1 MVTALGLNVSDVSM
15 AAAVDAAVQ
24 FVAIR
29 FVPSLPRFGAD
40 SGEPGKEPVGS
51 TSLIWDRASEWRARR
66 VQARRSRQPAAKET
80 RDAAIRLVI
89 GA

>member
-1 MVTALGLNVSDVSM
+1 MVTALGLNVSDVSR

-29 FVPSLPRFGAD
+29 FVGAD

-66 VQARRSRQPAAKET
+66 VQARRSRQPATKET

-89 GA
+89 EA

>member
-29 FVPSLPRFGAD
+29 FVGAD

-51 TSLIWDRASEWRARR
+51 TC
-66 VQARRSRQPAAKET
+66 
-80 RDAAIRLVI
+80 
-89 GA
+89 

>member
-29 FVPSLPRFGAD
+29 LSAPTEIGSPLFRGRSPPAFPS
-40 SGEPGKEPVGS
+40 
-51 TSLIWDRASEWRARR
+51 RAERR
-66 VQARRSRQPAAKET
+66 RRSTPEPRIHAQG
-80 RDAAIRLVI
+80 L
-89 GA
+89 

>member
-29 FVPSLPRFGAD
+29 FVGAD
-40 SGEPGKEPVGS
+40 RDRVSAISWPITAGISEQSRATSTIYSGAENS
-51 TSLIWDRASEWRARR
+51 CS
-66 VQARRSRQPAAKET
+66 RSRGVLEPHRPT
-80 RDAAIRLVI
+80 R
-89 GA
+89 

>member
-15 AAAVDAAVQ
+15 AAAVAAAVQ

-29 FVPSLPRFGAD
+29 FAGAD
-40 SGEPGKEPVGS
+40 SGKPGKEPVGS

>member
-29 FVPSLPRFGAD
+29 LPA
-40 SGEPGKEPVGS
+40 P
-51 TSLIWDRASEWRARR
+51 TAAS
-66 VQARRSRQPAAKET
+66 
-80 RDAAIRLVI
+80 
-89 GA
+89 